1 MEKTR
6 LLIVTEE
13 PFRDNSFGF
22 GRTITNL
29 FSAFEIEQTIV
40 YVKDGEYTHPDYRF
54 DTNTLYFNASLFRCN
69 KPKWYAPILNRLYFP
84 INHSYLYLRSNKDN
98 INLLKKFD
106 PDIVLIVPMDYTTLL
121 EGYLTARR
129 LKKPFI
135 VYLMDDSLR
144 IQGFHIGGSTNYFH
158 QKIMSEA
165 SGWMMISEYLTKAMV
180 KKFPKHPPYNLVVH
194 NPIEEKFI
202 QTISQKSANKNLF
215 RVSYAGSI
223 HTFHADALINFARA
237 VQQLR
242 RKGVAIEL
250 TVYCQDFAWSTYK
263 SALNIEGVVYAG
275 ILSYDQL
282 FSELNKSDLLLC
294 TTSFDQVHRHLVETS
309 VFTKITD
316 YMAAAVPVL
325 SYGPEYAANS
335 KYLEK
340 NNVGFFFNK
349 SDINSLAEY
358 IEYLIE
364 KVNIERGSIV
374 ERQLDLIRRKHTF
387 SEVREQILDFF
398 KDIKKVL

>member
-1 MEKTR
+1 MK

-13 PFRDNSFGF
+13 PFRENSFGF
-22 GRTITNL
+22 GRTMTNL
-29 FSAFEIEQTIV
+29 FGAFEHIQTLL
-40 YVKDGEYTHPDYRF
+40 YVKDGDYTHPDYQL
-54 DTNTLYFNASLFRCN
+54 NTPVAFFKAYFFSCK
-69 KPKWYAPILNRLYFP
+69 KPRWYAPLLNKLYFP
-84 INHSYLYLRSNKDN
+84 INHSHLYLRSNKNN
-98 INLLKKFD
+98 INLLRKFA

-144 IQGFHIGGSTNYFH
+144 IQGFHIGGSTHFFH
-158 QKIMSEA
+158 QKTMSEA
-165 SGWMMISEYLTKAMV
+165 AGWMMISEYLTIAMA
-180 KKFPKHPPYNLVVH
+180 KKFAKHPPYTLVVH

-202 QTISQKSANKNLF
+202 QTISTRTANENLF
-215 RVSYAGSI
+215 KVSYAGSI
-223 HTFHADALINFARA
+223 HSFHADSLINFAKA

-250 TVYCQDFAWSTYK
+250 DVYCQHFAWTTYQAEL
-263 SALNIEGVVYAG
+263 SVEGVVYKG
-275 ILSYDQL
+275 ILPYNQL

-294 TTSFDQVHRHLVETS
+294 TTSFNQIHKHLVETS

-398 KDIKKVL
+398 KDIKKVA

>member
-1 MEKTR
+1 M
-6 LLIVTEE
+6 TEE
-13 PFRDNSFGF
+13 PFRNNSFGF

-29 FSAFEIEQTIV
+29 FSAFEIEQTIL

-54 DTNTLYFNASLFRCN
+54 DTNTIYFNARLFRCN
-69 KPKWYAPILNRLYFP
+69 KPKWYAPLLNKLYFP
-84 INHSYLYLRSNKDN
+84 LNHSYLYLRSNKDN

-223 HTFHADALINFARA
+223 HAFHADALINFARA

-275 ILSYDQL
+275 ILPYDQL

-340 NNVGFFFNK
+340 KAVGFVFAN
-349 SDINSLAEY
+349 SDVNLLAEY
-358 IEYLIE
+358 IEYLMNKIKFERISIIE
-364 KVNIERGSIV
+364 K
-374 ERQLDLIRRKHTF
+374 QLEVISREHTF
-387 SEVREQILDFF
+387 TVVSKLIANFF
-398 KDIKKVL
+398 MDIKKAA